1 MEVPEIR
8 RDERVRL
15 PSQFRF
21 SLVTGLIQSA
31 ALYFYYDTNVRSKW
45 NHCGARCAPQWF
57 HFERTLV

>member
-8 RDERVRL
+8 HDERVRL

-31 ALYFYYDTNVRSKW
+31 ALYFYYEHAVL
-45 NHCGARCAPQWF
+45 
-57 HFERTLV
+57 E